1 MVLEPN
7 YHTTKFFAK
16 KLLDMEMRKTQ
27 TLMNKPVYFG
37 LLILDLSNTIFYE
50 LLYDYVKPKYNKK
63 RKLFYMDTDIFIVYL
78 KTDDIYKDITEDL

>member
-1 MVLEPN
+1 
-7 YHTTKFFAK
+7 
-16 KLLDMEMRKTQ
+16 MEMRKTQ